1 MSDLHFSDVSPLC
14 SECGARCDD
23 GYIIKGNAMREPG
36 TGYLDEEIICAA
48 CLEEE
53 GRYDA
58 ADAAM
63 DMREGA

>member
-1 MSDLHFSDVSPLC
+1 MPDLHYSDISPRC

-23 GYIIKGNAMREPG
+23 GYQIKGSGQRERD
-36 TGYLDEEIICAA
+36 TDYQDSEVICAA

-58 ADAAM
+58 ADMAY
-63 DMREGA
+63 DLSEGF